1 MIRIKRAVGIL
12 LLANNQSSIE
22 NKKWRCDMRNKLPK
36 LILSMTVCAFIL
48 GGCKYTSP
56 AALDQNTRT
65 ASGIRKAELLR
76 ELDKKWEN
84 PAALYEL
91 GQLYHAERDWSKAE
105 WYYNSAIGSNP
116 AYRDAQAALVK
127 LQFDKGDRSRGG
139 WLANTYMT
147 QVAAS
152 AEQLLTLG
160 IAFEN
165 QGLGDYALKC
175 YQSALKTAP
184 DLYTVSRQ
192 LGYYY
197 LARNKKDLAKE
208 NFIHSFQLNSSQA
221 DVAGELGRLGVAVRI
236 PQAVAPNSDSTGQL
250 IKPATG
256 PK

>member
-1 MIRIKRAVGIL
+1 MKA
-12 LLANNQSSIE
+12 
-22 NKKWRCDMRNKLPK
+22 KLPI
-36 LILSMTVCAFIL
+36 LIFSMTVCAFL
-48 GGCKYTSP
+48 LCGCNHAGPVTV
-56 AALDQNTRT
+56 DQNVKT
-65 ASGIRKAELLR
+65 AADIRKAELLG

-127 LQFDKGDRSRGG
+127 LQFDKGDKSRGE
-139 WLANTYMT
+139 WLASTYMT

-160 IAFEN
+160 VAFEK

-236 PQAVAPNSDSTGQL
+236 PQAAAPNSDNTGQ
-250 IKPATG
+250 PATG
-256 PK
+256 LK